1 VKPFTKIGLVEWF
14 KVKAFSSSISITK
27 KPQKTKGMCWG
38 VGMTGNMRCN
48 IFRKYRERLAPN
60 LNGS

>member
-1 VKPFTKIGLVEWF
+1 VEWF